1 MEEIVT
7 KDIFRSAHLLCMGGH
22 LRKTKLVRNQHIL
35 FVIQGHGL
43 ELEDQRY
50 RTGQA
55 LVNPL
60 QLREALN
67 LLRDLVFE
75 KKAHFKERKRHD
87 NIEQTGNRADQAKRG
102 SASPRRVE
110 GHSNEK
116 TRSGVEGAVPV
127 S

>member
-7 KDIFRSAHLLCMGGH
+7 KDIFRSAHLLCIGGN

-75 KKAHFKERKRHD
+75 KKANSKERKHHD
-87 NIEQTGNRADQAKRG
+87 NTEQTGNRADQAKGG
-102 SASPRRVE
+102 SAGPRGVE
-110 GHSNEK
+110 GHSTEE
-116 TRSGVEGAVPV
+116 TRSRMEGAMPV